1 MNIWKLKY
9 TLRRYN
15 PQKRKRGYTTRSYT
29 DTLVGLNVQ
38 PVNAQTEVT
47 AEGKRVPKRI
57 KAFGTFPVRTEDVK
71 AGIQEDRIFYQG
83 AWYQCESSLYWEHTP
98 LAHYESEFTL
108 VSEAVAESDVQPPS
122 VTVESGKEDGE
133 SE

>member
-15 PQKRKRGYTTRSYT
+15 PQKRKRGYTTRSHT
-29 DTLVGLNVQ
+29 DMMVRLNVQ
-38 PVNAQTEVT
+38 PISAQT
-47 AEGKRVPKRI
+47 EGKRVPKRI
-57 KAFGTFPVRTEDVK
+57 KAFGTFPIRTEDVK
-71 AGIQEDRIFYQG
+71 AGIQADRLFYQG

-98 LAHYESEFTL
+98 LAHYETEFTL

-122 VTVESGKEDGE
+122 TPVENGKEDGE
-133 SE
+133 TE